1 VDVTKLGKSGKF
13 FVIAGPCVI
22 EGTDFLLKT
31 AKTIM
36 GITNSL
42 GIPLVFKSSYDK
54 ANRTSIK
61 GFRGPGLKKG
71 LSDLSLVKKKFG
83 IPVLTDVHEIGE
95 VRYAAKVANVLQI
108 PAFLSRQTSLLMEAA
123 KYGEV
128 VNVKKA
134 QFMAPWEMVNV
145 VAKMRG
151 TGQMNIWLTERGT
164 SFGYNNLVVDYRG
177 IPEMKKTGCPVVFDG
192 THSVQQPAANGTSSG
207 GTREH
212 APDLIRAAVAVG
224 VNGLFM
230 EVHPDPP
237 KAKSDAAT
245 QITFE
250 TFRQVLKDSLAIRK
264 ALENSSKV

>member
-1 VDVTKLGKSGKF
+1 MIDVKQLGKNGKF

-31 AKTIM
+31 A
-36 GITNSL
+36 GIL
-42 GIPLVFKSSYDK
+42 KGIAGEFGVPLVFKSSYDK
-54 ANRTSIK
+54 ANRTSVK

-71 LSDLSLVKKKFG
+71 LTALALVKKKLG
-83 IPVLTDVHEIGE
+83 LPVLTDIHEIGE
-95 VRYAAKVANVLQI
+95 VKTASKVADVLQI
-108 PAFLSRQTSLLMEAA
+108 PAFLSRQTSLLMEASRWGRA
-123 KYGEV
+123 

-134 QFMAPWEMVNV
+134 QFMAPWEMANV
-145 VAKMRG
+145 VEKMRSA
-151 TGQMNIWLTERGT
+151 GQENIWLTERGT
-164 SFGYNNLVVDYRG
+164 TFGYNNLVVDFRG

-192 THSVQQPAANGTSSG
+192 THSVQQPAARGTSSG

-212 APDLIRAAVAVG
+212 VPDLVRAALAVG
-224 VNGLFM
+224 VDGLFL

-250 TFRQVLKDSLAIRK
+250 TFRQALKDSLAIRK
-264 ALENSSKV
+264 ALKKN

>member
-1 VDVTKLGKSGKF
+1 MTDVKQLGKNGKF

-31 AKTIM
+31 AKTIK
-36 GITNSL
+36 GITDEF
-42 GIPLVFKSSYDK
+42 GVPLVFKSSFDK
-54 ANRTSIK
+54 ANRSSSK

-71 LSDLSLVKKKFG
+71 LADLALVKKKLG
-83 IPVLTDVHEIGE
+83 VPVLTDIHEIGE
-95 VRYAAKVANVLQI
+95 VKAAAKVADVLQI

-123 KYGEV
+123 KHGEV

-134 QFMAPWEMVNV
+134 QFMAPWEMINV
-145 VAKMRG
+145 IGKMMEV
-151 TGQMNIWLTERGT
+151 GQKNIWLTERGT
-164 SFGYNNLVVDYRG
+164 TFGYNNLVVDFRG
-177 IPEMKKTGCPVVFDG
+177 IPEMRNTGCPVIFDG
-192 THSVQQPAANGTSSG
+192 THSVQQPAAKGTSSG

-212 APDLIRAAVAVG
+212 APDLMRAAVAVG
-224 VNGLFM
+224 VDGLFM

-250 TFRQVLKDSLAIRK
+250 TFRKVLKDTLAIRK
-264 ALENSSKV
+264 ALRY